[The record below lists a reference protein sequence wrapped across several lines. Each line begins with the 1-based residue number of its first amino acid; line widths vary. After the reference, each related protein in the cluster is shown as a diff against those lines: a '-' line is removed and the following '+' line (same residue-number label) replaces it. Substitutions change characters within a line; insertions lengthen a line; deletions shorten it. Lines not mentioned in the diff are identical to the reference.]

1 MPGSKPDRALYGFL
15 RPSEI
20 ELQKEVAGGG
30 GDVLVLGFWCQERL
44 SEQVQALP
52 VKAGP

>member
-20 ELQKEVAGGG
+20 KLQKEVAGGG
-30 GDVLVLGFWCQERL
+30 GGVLGFWCQGRL

-52 VKAGP
+52 VKTGP